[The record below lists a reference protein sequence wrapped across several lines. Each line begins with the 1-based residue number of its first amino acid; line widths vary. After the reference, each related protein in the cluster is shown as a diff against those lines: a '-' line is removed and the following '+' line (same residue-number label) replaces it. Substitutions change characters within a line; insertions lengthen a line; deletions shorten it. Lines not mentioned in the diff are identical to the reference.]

1 MKSENIIESRVKSL
15 KDMEYV
21 DNDTLYALD
30 PGDGIVMNDVDP
42 EICVNAETFFKVVNE
57 IHTKNI
63 QKQRSVYSTEGV
75 ENKKIA

>member
-1 MKSENIIESRVKSL
+1 MKSENIIESGVKSL

-21 DNDTLYALD
+21 DNNTLYALD

-42 EICVNAETFFKVVNE
+42 EICVNAETFFKIINDYA
-57 IHTKNI
+57 KNI
-63 QKQRSVYSTEGV
+63 QKQRSVHSTEGV

>member
-1 MKSENIIESRVKSL
+1 MKSENIIENRVKSL

-21 DNDTLYALD
+21 DNNTLYALD

-42 EICVNAETFFKVVNE
+42 EICVNAETFFKVINDYA
-57 IHTKNI
+57 KSI
-63 QKQRSVYSTEGV
+63 QKQRSVHSTESV

>member
-1 MKSENIIESRVKSL
+1 MKSENIIENGVKSL

-21 DNDTLYALD
+21 DNNTLYALD

-42 EICVNAETFFKVVNE
+42 EICVNAETFFKV
-57 IHTKNI
+57 IDGYAKSI
-63 QKQRSVYSTEGV
+63 QKQRSVHSTESV